1 MLEQPGGGAPGGGIW
16 GLLPSVAVDGGE
28 GRELLTPLGAVVR
41 FVRGGVTYT
50 VLGSL
55 PRATVEAVA
64 RGL

>member
-1 MLEQPGGGAPGGGIW
+1 
-16 GLLPSVAVDGGE
+16 V
-28 GRELLTPLGAVVR
+28 TPLGAVVR
-41 FVRGGVTYT
+41 FARGGLTYT